1 MPLTSP
7 APGLS
12 DDASGL
18 RDHAY
23 DWALVDVETSGLIAR
38 RDRVLSVAVV
48 TLGPD
53 GEPTGEF
60 STLLNPG
67 CDPGPVEVHG
77 LTAERL
83 RGAPG
88 FDQVAGRIGAML
100 QGRVL
105 VAHNAQ
111 FDYDFLA
118 HEFARVRMW
127 LPVTQRLCTL
137 ALNRRVDPPTED
149 LTLDSLAA
157 HYGVP
162 RRQAHDA
169 LDDTRV
175 LAGVLRASLR
185 EAARLDLPLP
195 LVACPPRQ
203 DPRFTPQPPKTACA
217 YRNPGRLVPGGPL
230 RQGMK
235 IAITGQTTTSRA
247 ELVGRSVAAGLNVM
261 SSVSRHTSALVTNDA
276 ASDSAKARRALAEN
290 VPVIDERTFL
300 RLLDDVRPGTPHE
313 RTTPAAV
320 PSPRSEAAASPRPAA
335 APSPSPATAS
345 SPSPATAPCP
355 RPEAA
360 ASPRS
365 AAAPSPRSA
374 AAPCPSPVAD
384 PSAGPAAVP
393 SAHSGVVPSPRP
405 EADPPAHSGVDTS
418 PRPAADPAGP
428 AAPSAHSA
436 AVPSS
441 RPEAAPPGRE
451 PQRPAGEVR
460 KQPRRPRPAPDGPLA
475 GRRVLVLGGTHP
487 AAAAARSRIVELG
500 GAAAIN
506 LSASVTDVVLL
517 DGRDAD
523 RRMRRIVSLA
533 IPTHDAPW
541 LAAPDIAPV
550 PRPAGGREA
559 AHVLPRGGVVDI
571 PAGSAPGT
579 RWTVT
584 ASWAQQTACEIDVVA
599 FVVDEDEQ
607 VSFDEDF
614 VFYGAPENPGGT
626 VRLLGDGPTEQTVS
640 IDLAALPPS
649 SRKVVVAAA
658 IDGAP
663 TFGDVG
669 AIHVTAGPG
678 TSAAPLV
685 QATLDAATT
694 ERTMLLTELYRRG
707 PLWRLRAVGQGYD
720 HGLAALARGYGVD
733 IAD

>member
-127 LPVTQRLCTL
+127 LPVTQRVCTL

-247 ELVGRSVAAGLNVM
+247 ELVGRSVAAGLNIM

-276 ASDSAKARRALAEN
+276 ASGSAKARRALAEN

-313 RTTPAAV
+313 RTAPAAV
-320 PSPRSEAAASPRPAA
+320 PSPSPEAAASPSPAA
-335 APSPSPATAS
+335 VPSPSPAAAS
-345 SPSPATAPCP
+345 SPSPATAP
-355 RPEAA
+355 
-360 ASPRS
+360 SPRS
-365 AAAPSPRSA
+365 AAV
-374 AAPCPSPVAD
+374 PCPSPEAA

-405 EADPPAHSGVDTS
+405 EADPPVHSRVVPSLRPEPAPPAHSGVDPSLRPEADPAAHSGVVPS
-418 PRPAADPAGP
+418 PRPEADPAGP

-441 RPEAAPPGRE
+441 RPETAPPGRE
-451 PQRPAGEVR
+451 PQRSAGDVR

-517 DGRDAD
+517 DGSDAD

-571 PAGSAPGT
+571 PDGSAPGT

-584 ASWAQQTACEIDVVA
+584 AAWAQQTACEIDVVA

-694 ERTMLLTELYRRG
+694 
-707 PLWRLRAVGQGYD
+707 
-720 HGLAALARGYGVD
+720 
-733 IAD
+733 